1 MFRVLVFWGF
11 GFVRSQVLGDE
22 SVFDALRSNRKLSK
36 PTGEDAGD
44 VVVQTVHPK
53 AGKADNPLQQLSN
66 YSSSAVEGMDNEV
79 VVICMF
85 PTSSVRSFIWCF
97 GLHHKVP

>member
-1 MFRVLVFWGF
+1 M
-11 GFVRSQVLGDE
+11 RSQVLGDG

-36 PTGEDAGD
+36 PTGEDTG

-53 AGKADNPLQQLSN
+53 ASEADNPLQHLSN

-79 VVICMF
+79 FVICML

-97 GLHHKVP
+97 GFHHKVP